1 MQGKGR
7 MKRRRYEVEGAVR
20 DIPLRWKERAGTCL
34 EQYPDFEEPPVYTPQ
49 GEPLRLTC
57 DDACPDAVL
66 PDNSYRECGSCQLF
80 RLHSESLLGVCGHPA
95 HRRKETTEE
104 ETL

>member
-1 MQGKGR
+1 MSGPENIWSNTRILRKPR
-7 MKRRRYEVEGAVR
+7 SIRRKA
-20 DIPLRWKERAGTCL
+20 
-34 EQYPDFEEPPVYTPQ
+34 F
-49 GEPLRLTC
+49 PLRLTC

-66 PDNSYRECGSCQLF
+66 PDNIYRECGSCQLF